1 MQGDHW
7 RTNNNKTQQNP
18 NPTKHNDDVQ
28 RTLDI
33 CFVGFITKQ
42 LFLFQMQSCLG
53 LPVVEVFLM

>member
-7 RTNNNKTQQNP
+7 RNNNNKTQQNP
-18 NPTKHNDDVQ
+18 NPTKHDDVQ

-33 CFVGFITKQ
+33 CFVDFITKQ

-53 LPVVEVFLM
+53 LQVVEVFLM